1 MKKIAIILAV
11 FLLLGM
17 GAGVFAKDLFLE
29 ETANRINDE
38 LVPQGSSE
46 GTYVDMIIEQ
56 KVRVATGFDTPVGN
70 LDINSTLASKGVVA
84 VRFDYNGD
92 KKIKVTVEKEDSKI
106 HYNYLNKGE
115 YEFFPLAFGEGDYR
129 ISIMEN
135 TEGNRYRVVE
145 ALQIEVQLDNENLPF
160 LGSVQPVNWTNGDEC
175 SRLANQLTQ
184 GLETDSQKF
193 MAIYRYV
200 VENVDYDKDKIS
212 GLDHTYVPDNQV
224 TLKTGSGICYDYA
237 SLMASMLRSVGV
249 PTKLVKGYG
258 DFQPNVYHAWNEVLL
273 DGQWILVDTS
283 YDSQQL
289 KNGRSVD
296 VVKDPESYGSVCA
309 Y

>member
-11 FLLLGM
+11 FLLLGL
-17 GAGVFAKDLFLE
+17 GAGVFAKDLFVE

-38 LVPQGSSE
+38 LVPLGSSE
-46 GTYVDMIIEQ
+46 GTYDDMVMEQ
-56 KVRVATGFDTPVGN
+56 KVAVASGVETPVGN

-115 YEFFPLAFGEGDYR
+115 YEFFPLAFGEGTYR
-129 ISIMEN
+129 VSIMEN

-145 ALQIEVQLDNENLPF
+145 AQNIEVRLDNENLPF
-160 LGSVQPVNWTNGDEC
+160 LGSVQPVNWSQEDGS
-175 SRLANQLTQ
+175 SRLADQLTQ

-200 VENVDYDKDKIS
+200 VENLYYDSDKIS
-212 GLDHTYVPDNQV
+212 GLDHTYVPDNAM
-224 TLKTGSGICYDYA
+224 TLETGSGICYDYA
-237 SLMASMLRSVGV
+237 SLLASMLRSVGI

-258 DFQPNVYHAWNEVLL
+258 DFQPDVYHAWNEVLL
-273 DGQWILVDTS
+273 DGQWIVVDTS

-289 KNGRSVD
+289 KKGRSVD
-296 VVKDPESYGSVCA
+296 VVKDPESYGGIYA